1 MDERCIHRES
11 IILNCS
17 AIMVHALDLRF
28 YDTSQN
34 YSRSANLYTFCV
46 DRTYF
51 DILLNYFSGWSQSQY
66 LKWISK
72 ILYEFIMKKKIFS
85 YKFMHFFFIF
95 KIQLMWVKI
104 MKNPFAQNGLGFG
117 FLLIIKCLKHYL
129 FNKNLVVSQLK
140 DYVISLHLFE
150 KISQLKKN

>member
-11 IILNCS
+11 IISNCS

-34 YSRSANLYTFCV
+34 YSRSANLYTFWV

-51 DILLNYFSGWSQSQY
+51 DIVWNNLVVGHSLSIWNES
-66 LKWISK
+66 LKFCMNAYDKKSFLINLCIS
-72 ILYEFIMKKKIFS
+72 
-85 YKFMHFFFIF
+85 FIF

-104 MKNPFAQNGLGFG
+104 MRNLCAQNGLGFR
-117 FLLIIKCLKHYL
+117 FWLIIKCLKHLYFIL
-129 FNKNLVVSQLK
+129 LN
-140 DYVISLHLFE
+140 
-150 KISQLKKN
+150 